1 MSDTNIPD
9 RFEPHSAEQS
19 PTLLNIDQLSTQT
32 ICLDQLLTEDV
43 TSSGSFDVGGQVW
56 KSAFGKLLQSLP
68 IPAFLVDKSRRIL
81 VMNQASTRISPGYE
95 KAIGKNF
102 RTLCADP
109 ETAKCVLKVLGDVFT
124 TRKTQAVEAILQI
137 GDNKFAARLTFRS
150 IRLLDERL
158 LLVMVEDLTAEK
170 RELALLKKHEEE
182 LRRAYGELEDRVTE
196 RTAALRNANHALK
209 KLISGIQEK
218 DNNAIA
224 KLRRDLKLRV
234 TPLLGLLKAE
244 AASERVK
251 MISQAVELSIK
262 SVFEAD
268 SAAWLPFALQLTPR
282 ENQVCELVRS
292 GLTTKQIAE
301 VLRVSAD
308 AVQTHRGNIRKKLG
322 LERSQGSLSAWLQS
336 YPDQRDILPH
346 L

>member
-1 MSDTNIPD
+1 
-9 RFEPHSAEQS
+9 
-19 PTLLNIDQLSTQT
+19 
-32 ICLDQLLTEDV
+32 V

-68 IPAFLVDKSRRIL
+68 IPAFLVDKSRRIM
-81 VMNQASTRISPGYE
+81 VMNQASARISPGYE

-218 DNNAIA
+218 DNNSIA